1 MRRALVLAALAA
13 AAAALASGAGA
24 STSAACKP
32 GVHRVGNVTYTVFC
46 GPASASVKKAGK
58 TYTFR
63 NGTCLRAG
71 ITEVFTMSIGKLT
84 LGKGKPRYSYFG
96 VTVPSANH
104 DGVYRRAAVTW
115 VVGGK
120 RHSLV
125 NVKLRLTNDQSRG
138 TFAGRAAGTRAAVTG
153 SFRCK

>member
-1 MRRALVLAALAA
+1 VRRALLLAALAVSA
-13 AAAALASGAGA
+13 AATASGAGA

-32 GVHRVGNVTYTVFC
+32 GAHQVGNVTYQVFC
-46 GPASASVKKAGK
+46 GPASASVKTSGK
-58 TYTFR
+58 TYSFR

-71 ITEVFTMSIGKLT
+71 ITKVFTMSIGKLR

-96 VTVPSANH
+96 VTVPAANH

-120 RHSLV
+120 RHALV

-138 TFAGRAAGTRAAVTG
+138 TFAGRAAGGRGKVTG